1 MLCAVNHRVGQVSAN
16 TQLQWLCYES
26 LGPSTS
32 GYQVTV
38 CRLVSKL
45 SAPHTLHT
53 HFTHAPHT
61 FHTHSTHISHTLHTH
76 STHIS
81 HMLHTH
87 STHISHTLHTYST
100 HISHMLHTRST
111 HTPHTFHTRSTHT
124 PHTFHTRSTHISHTL
139 HTHSTHIS
147 HTLHTHFT
155 HAPHTFHTCSTHTPH
170 TFHTHHANCKQLK
183 VGWSQ
188 GMLLSI
194 AMKVDDTHITVLG
207 VFLSRE
213 EILEIPYRGLL
224 AEPSA
229 RSWSS
234 METSIDT
241 LC

>member
-16 TQLQWLCYES
+16 TQLQWLCYGS

-61 FHTHSTHISHTLHTH
+61 FHTH
-76 STHIS
+76 
-81 HMLHTH
+81 
-87 STHISHTLHTYST
+87 
-100 HISHMLHTRST
+100 
-111 HTPHTFHTRSTHT
+111 
-124 PHTFHTRSTHISHTL
+124 STHISHTL

-194 AMKVDDTHITVLG
+194 AMKVDDTHIIVLG